1 LPSKVGLKL
10 TSDADLTSIA
20 RKYEITGAGIVNVV
34 QYCCLDSLS
43 KNSNEIS
50 VDQIKA
56 GVEREYQKEGKV
68 F

>member
-1 LPSKVGLKL
+1 MESLSL
-10 TSDADLTSIA
+10 
-20 RKYEITGAGIVNVV
+20 E
-34 QYCCLDSLS
+34 SLS
-43 KNSNEIS
+43 KSSNEIS